1 MTDNIKKLLGKRIKE
16 IRLKRK
22 LTQEK
27 LAEMVDIGTPNIS
40 YIETGKF
47 APAIDTLQK
56 IADALNVSPY
66 ELYMFEALKS
76 ADEIKDET
84 FNALEKDE
92 DLLRLIYKIYK
103 SVKV

>member
-27 LAEMVDIGTPNIS
+27 LAEMDIGTPNIS

-76 ADEIKDET
+76 ADEIKDEM